1 MVEGEGCSRP
11 TGDPRDGEAGPTKAG
26 RGPVRGLPEPADDLP
41 ALLATLGRYLEGHA
55 PDEVV
60 VLLREELA
68 RREFQAY
75 VNGWRDAADEY
86 EPVLEEARRIAQT
99 RRLRLVGRTPGQAAV
114 IPFPQ
119 GEGPA
124 ESAESA
130 GAAEDGPDTPPE
142 SPGPGAEA
150 SASAARRRRGRGG
163 ASDDAGKPPA
173 PTPARSRATNA
184 DAAAPTA
191 RPAEAAPGGD
201 ATASQGSRHPRDRPD
216 RQVPDQ
222 ARAPEDDV
230 QHQAPDASRAGAG
243 APKLVAKSRSS
254 RVPTIPRLPARRR
267 RPGDHP

>member
-11 TGDPRDGEAGPTKAG
+11 TGDPCDDEAGPTKAG

-86 EPVLEEARRIAQT
+86 EPVLEEARRIAQS

-124 ESAESA
+124 EGGESAEA
-130 GAAEDGPDTPPE
+130 GPDTPPE
-142 SPGPGAEA
+142 SPGPGAEV
-150 SASAARRRRGRGG
+150 SASAARGKRGRGS
-163 ASDDAGKPPA
+163 ASDDAGRDPA
-173 PTPARSRATNA
+173 PTSSRSRATNA
-184 DAAAPTA
+184 DAAAPD
-191 RPAEAAPGGD
+191 G
-201 ATASQGSRHPRDRPD
+201 ATAPQGSRHPRDRPD